1 MEASKK
7 TIITVQVMID
17 APIETVWKCWT
28 IPEYI
33 TKWNYASDDWHSPWA
48 INDLRTGGTFIFR
61 MEAKDRTDG
70 FDFEGVYDQV
80 ITH

>member
-48 INDLRTGGTFIFR
+48 INDYGQVVHLFSEWKLKTALMVLIL
-61 MEAKDRTDG
+61 K
-70 FDFEGVYDQV
+70 VYM
-80 ITH
+80 IR